1 MELENKITEIAFT
14 KAKLP
19 YGWLGNMTSEYPVV
33 YNELKYPSTEA
44 LFQALRFPEDS
55 ELREVIRL
63 EKNPFKGKL
72 IAKAN
77 RDKMYIEPTGDDDIN
92 NMRLCIKLKIEQY
105 PTLKD
110 ILIDSGDI
118 PIYEDVTSRG
128 RGSSNLI
135 WGALKHSDGTWEGQ
149 NILGNLWMELRTQLQ
164 NEENGK

>member
-1 MELENKITEIAFT
+1 MSELTEIAFT

-19 YGWLGNMTSEYPVV
+19 FGWLGNMTSQYPVV
-33 YNELKYPSTEA
+33 YNELQYPSTEA

-55 ELREVIRL
+55 QLREDIRL

-77 RDKMYIEPTGDDDIN
+77 RDKMSVVPCSEEDFD
-92 NMRLCIKLKIEQY
+92 NMRLCIRLKIEQHSE
-105 PTLKD
+105 LRE
-110 ILIDSGDI
+110 LLVNSGDL

-135 WGALKHSDGTWEGQ
+135 WGALKNEDGEWEGQ
-149 NILGNLWMELRTQLQ
+149 NVLGNLWMELRKELQ
-164 NEENGK
+164 NNI